1 METKSRNSE
10 ANIAISKKEL
20 EDLGGGEVAYI
31 RELLS
36 EQAQQL
42 YPSLEEMPKG
52 IKVFVV
58 YAADGTPIALADS
71 RTAAVGNA
79 LENDLHPVSIH

>member
-1 METKSRNSE
+1 MDTKSRNFE
-10 ANIAISKKEL
+10 TQVTISKKEL
-20 EDLGGGEVAYI
+20 EGLGGGEVAYI

-42 YPSLEEMPKG
+42 YPTLEDMPEG

-58 YAADGTPIALADS
+58 HAADGTPIALADS

>member
-10 ANIAISKKEL
+10 ANITISKKEL

-58 YAADGTPIALADS
+58 HAADGTPIALADS